1 MQEEEKHTAGTAPF
15 DYMEALSKAYGEAF
29 SKRLRKTDA
38 DLSEE
43 KRAALVKMQL
53 DLSRSGGRLAVIFAQ
68 EEKKELSRM
77 IKESA
82 EESLRYLRYDE
93 EEVFE
98 TDPFASLPPAAILS
112 HAVLL
117 ANRSLNLLI
126 RHTLSDEKPVRLV
139 LSELSAIYALAALN

>member
-1 MQEEEKHTAGTAPF
+1 MQEEERPISDENPF
-15 DYMEALSKAYGEAF
+15 EYMEALSKAYGEAL
-29 SKRLRKTDA
+29 SKRLHRGEC

-43 KRAALVKMQL
+43 KRAALIKMQL

-98 TDPFASLPPAAILS
+98 TDPFASLSPAAILS